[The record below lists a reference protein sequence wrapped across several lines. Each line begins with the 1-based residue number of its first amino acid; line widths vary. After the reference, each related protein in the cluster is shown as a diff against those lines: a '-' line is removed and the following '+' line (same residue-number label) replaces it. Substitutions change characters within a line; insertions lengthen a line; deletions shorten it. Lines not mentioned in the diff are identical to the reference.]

1 VHHRPPETQ
10 HQVEEMVVNHQS
22 SLLHK
27 EIMLWLEQSKQE
39 LLISNKELE
48 QNKLIHPKTQ
58 QIEIMTREAKSD
70 SKTLNKDIKYA

>member
-10 HQVEEMVVNHQS
+10 HQVEEMVVNHQFN
-22 SLLHK
+22 LLRK

-58 QIEIMTREAKSD
+58 QIEIMTREAKTD
-70 SKTLNKDIKYA
+70 SKTLDKDIKYA